1 MQQILG
7 ALLYKKTVIW
17 TDLKIQP
24 GATSDNSNV
33 IYASEKVVEVKNK
46 IDDFMSTL
54 GYLPSRYTYKPITTL
69 EQEEVEQG
77 IFTQQPPESEL
88 YEDREPQGTDFTK
101 LLETVI
107 ECNTDMENLI
117 KDKFLFSKEK
127 IQGFLDSNV
136 V

>member
-1 MQQILG
+1 
-7 ALLYKKTVIW
+7 
-17 TDLKIQP
+17 
-24 GATSDNSNV
+24 
-33 IYASEKVVEVKNK
+33 
-46 IDDFMSTL
+46 MSTI

-69 EQEEVEQG
+69 DQEEVELG

-107 ECNTDMENLI
+107 DSNTDMESLI

-127 IQGFLDSNV
+127 IQGFLDSNAIQV
-136 V
+136 TLREKVEDLSEQILDLERKTREY

>member
-1 MQQILG
+1 
-7 ALLYKKTVIW
+7 
-17 TDLKIQP
+17 
-24 GATSDNSNV
+24 
-33 IYASEKVVEVKNK
+33 
-46 IDDFMSTL
+46 MSTL